1 MKLRVR
7 MPCHALDVKLGA
19 EAMTHSSPVDQVE
32 NEDAMPRPTCKTG
45 SRGQDA
51 SLSQIIETK
60 CMSCVVL
67 RSKASLA

>member
-1 MKLRVR
+1 MR
-7 MPCHALDVKLGA
+7 MLCHVLGLKLGA
-19 EAMTHSSPVDQVE
+19 EAIMHSLDFYEVE

>member
-1 MKLRVR
+1 M
-7 MPCHALDVKLGA
+7 HSLDFY
-19 EAMTHSSPVDQVE
+19 EVE